1 MAKTT
6 VVELKGVHKYFKPGD
21 KLIKVINGIDFK
33 VESGEFVVLFGPS
46 GCGKSTVLHM
56 IGGLEPP
63 TKGKILVRGEDW
75 YTKSQDE
82 LAGFRRSKIGIVFQS
97 FNLLNSMT
105 VAENVALPLFAGGE
119 SFPRAKKRAVNL
131 LQRYGVADLRH
142 KVPSE
147 LSGGEQQR
155 VAMSRALATNPWIL
169 IADEPTGNL
178 DSKSALNVMN
188 LLCALNRISKRTIFM
203 VSHNPDFINFGTRVI
218 YLKDGIVEKEEK
230 IKNSL
235 EPDPD
240 QIKGTEIVKAIKKT
254 YKKQQAAKKQASA
267 MAKKTAGEIKEL
279 SIDRAGFSTRVA
291 KALQNNQIE
300 KVGDLVARSVAELSK
315 MKGIG
320 RKGAQ
325 KIVDQLSEWGI
336 KK

>member
-1 MAKTT
+1 M
-6 VVELKGVHKYFKPGD
+6 
-21 KLIKVINGIDFK
+21 INGIDFK

-63 TKGKILVRGEDW
+63 TKGKILVRGENW
-75 YTKSQDE
+75 YTKSQDQ
-82 LAGFRRSKIGIVFQS
+82 LADFRRSKIGIVFQT
-97 FNLLNSMT
+97 FNLLNSMS
-105 VAENVALPLFAGGE
+105 VADNVAMPLLAGGD
-119 SFPRAKKRAVNL
+119 PIGRAMKRAGNL
-131 LQRYGVADLRH
+131 LQHYGIADLKH

-155 VAMSRALATNPWIL
+155 VAMSRALATSPWIL

-203 VSHNPDFINFGTRVI
+203 VSHNPEFIKFGTRVI

-230 IKNSL
+230 IKDPL

-240 QIKGTEIVKAIKKT
+240 QIKGMDIAKVIKKT
-254 YKKQQAAKKQASA
+254 YKKRKAEKKRVAS
-267 MAKKTAGEIKEL
+267 MAEKTPEEIKETL
-279 SIDRAGFSTRVA
+279 IDEAGFKTRITT
-291 KALQNNQIE
+291 ALKNSQIE
-300 KVGDLVARSVAELSK
+300 KIGELVGLNITKLSE
-315 MKGIG
+315 MEGLG
-320 RKGAQ
+320 RKSA
-325 KIVDQLSEWGI
+325 KEIIDQLSEWGI
-336 KK
+336 KE